1 MKNIVFDHVVKA
13 YDKNVIVKDLNME
26 IREGERLILLGP
38 SGCGKSTT
46 LRMIAG
52 LEKLSGGNLYMDGR
66 LVNDVP
72 CGERNVS
79 MVFQNYALFPHMTV
93 QNNIIYGLKAHK
105 MDPAEIKTR
114 LSEVLDMLDLKGL
127 EDRRPKDLSG
137 GQRQRVALA
146 RAVVKRSDYFLLDE
160 PLSNLDAQ
168 LRLRARKELVKIH
181 EMYHQTLIYV
191 THDQIEAMTVGQRI
205 ALMHEGKMQ
214 MLDTPSNVY
223 NRPANVFTA
232 KFIGS
237 PSMNIVEA
245 SYTKGTLVIGRQ
257 VIWLPDMW
265 SGLASR
271 NESGRLFLGI
281 RPEHMV
287 LFRRHQD
294 NTLEGI
300 VKYVEDYGNRYGVYV
315 QVDNMEFI
323 AVSEG
328 DIPAPGES
336 VFIQPDF
343 DRIHLFDR
351 ATQVSLGYPE
361 KLRAAREPHILS
373 KGAKKKGENDNGFAH
388 QYQYV

>member
-1 MKNIVFDHVVKA
+1 M
-13 YDKNVIVKDLNME
+13 
-26 IREGERLILLGP
+26 
-38 SGCGKSTT
+38 
-46 LRMIAG
+46 
-52 LEKLSGGNLYMDGR
+52 
-66 LVNDVP
+66 
-72 CGERNVS
+72 
-79 MVFQNYALFPHMTV
+79 
-93 QNNIIYGLKAHK
+93 
-105 MDPAEIKTR
+105 
-114 LSEVLDMLDLKGL
+114 
-127 EDRRPKDLSG
+127 
-137 GQRQRVALA
+137 ALA

-214 MLDTPSNVY
+214 MLDTLPMYTTVRLMYLPQNSSD
-223 NRPANVFTA
+223 
-232 KFIGS
+232 S

-287 LFRRHQD
+287 LLRRHQD
-294 NTLEGI
+294 NTLEGT

-328 DIPAPGES
+328 DIPAPGEN
-336 VFIQPDF
+336 VYIQPDF

-351 ATQVSLGYPE
+351 ATQISLGYPE
-361 KLRAAREPHILS
+361 QLRAARSRIYP
-373 KGAKKKGENDNGFAH
+373 KGARKKGENDNGFAH

>member
-1 MKNIVFDHVVKA
+1 M
-13 YDKNVIVKDLNME
+13 
-26 IREGERLILLGP
+26 
-38 SGCGKSTT
+38 
-46 LRMIAG
+46 
-52 LEKLSGGNLYMDGR
+52 
-66 LVNDVP
+66 
-72 CGERNVS
+72 
-79 MVFQNYALFPHMTV
+79 
-93 QNNIIYGLKAHK
+93 
-105 MDPAEIKTR
+105 
-114 LSEVLDMLDLKGL
+114 
-127 EDRRPKDLSG
+127 
-137 GQRQRVALA
+137 ALA

-214 MLDTPSNVY
+214 MLDTPANVY

-245 SYTKGTLVIGRQ
+245 SYTRGTLVIGRQ
-257 VIWLPDMW
+257 VVWLPDMW

-281 RPEHMV
+281 RPEHMI
-287 LFRRHQD
+287 LHRRRQE
-294 NTLEGI
+294 NTLEGT

-315 QVDNMEFI
+315 QVDNMEMI

-328 DIPAPGES
+328 DVPAPGES
-336 VFIQPDF
+336 VYIQPDF

-361 KLRAAREPHILS
+361 QLRAAREPYILQ
-373 KGAKKKGENDNGFAH
+373 KGASKKGENGHGFAH